1 MAFCWAGSP
10 ANAQTPDALAQNKR
24 LGRGVNIIGYD
35 PLWKDRRKARFQ
47 EKYFRLIHEAGF
59 NHVRVNLH
67 PFRDAKLGPDYKPSA
82 AWFETLDW
90 AVKHALANRLMVILD
105 FHEFQAMGDDPAGK
119 KDRFLAVWRQIAE
132 HCKDAPDDVVFE
144 ILNEPNKKLTPAL
157 WNPLLREAL
166 GIIRQSNPHRTVIV
180 GPTSW
185 NGINEL
191 DKLDLPEQDRDLIVT
206 VHYYSPFPFTHQG
219 AAFAGLQDKTG
230 VPWNGTEKEQQAI
243 LKDFDKAQ
251 AWAQKHRRP
260 IYLGE
265 FGVYDKADMAARVR
279 WTSFVTR
286 QAEKR
291 TWSWAWW
298 QFDGDFVLYDV
309 RQDQWVEPIR
319 RALVP
324 SAVVVP
330 GSAASGIEP
339 SRKVI
344 DYLKSQ
350 GCVLMNPSEYL
361 EKSTS
366 GEKRS
371 G

>member
-1 MAFCWAGSP
+1 
-10 ANAQTPDALAQNKR
+10 
-24 LGRGVNIIGYD
+24 
-35 PLWKDRRKARFQ
+35 
-47 EKYFRLIHEAGF
+47 
-59 NHVRVNLH
+59 
-67 PFRDAKLGPDYKPSA
+67 
-82 AWFETLDW
+82 
-90 AVKHALANRLMVILD
+90 
-105 FHEFQAMGDDPAGK
+105 
-119 KDRFLAVWRQIAE
+119 
-132 HCKDAPDDVVFE
+132 
-144 ILNEPNKKLTPAL
+144 
-157 WNPLLREAL
+157 
-166 GIIRQSNPHRTVIV
+166 
-180 GPTSW
+180 
-185 NGINEL
+185 
-191 DKLDLPEQDRDLIVT
+191 
-206 VHYYSPFPFTHQG
+206 
-219 AAFAGLQDKTG
+219 
-230 VPWNGTEKEQQAI
+230 
-243 LKDFDKAQ
+243 
-251 AWAQKHRRP
+251 
-260 IYLGE
+260 
-265 FGVYDKADMAARVR
+265 MAARVR

-291 TWSWAWW
+291 AWSWAWW